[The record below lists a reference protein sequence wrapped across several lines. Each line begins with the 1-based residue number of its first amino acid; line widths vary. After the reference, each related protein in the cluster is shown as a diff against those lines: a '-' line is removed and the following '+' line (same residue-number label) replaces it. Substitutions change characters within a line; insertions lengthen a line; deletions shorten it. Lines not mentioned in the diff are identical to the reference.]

1 MICKGFWKHMAII
14 DFHEYNLLEY
24 EFVQS
29 CSIKCERRICFNFM
43 IKSYK
48 C

>member
-29 CSIKCERRICFNFM
+29 CSKKCVKNKYLPYFL
-43 IKSYK
+43 K
-48 C
+48 